1 MVTPIAVAMI
11 RPKTRK
17 SASWVASNVVNTED
31 LSTEEYQR
39 KSV

>member
-11 RPKTRK
+11 RPNMRN
-17 SASWVASNVVNTED
+17 SASWVTSSVVNTED
-31 LSTEEYQR
+31 FSTEEYQR